1 MITAFLV
8 IGIILVTTGVI
19 ITLYSIYK
27 AFIENN
33 PMWLLGFLVG
43 TLLFIIIGSFFIT
56 DTPTKQDVLDHKA
69 HYVKEINTYD
79 NDTVV
84 TYRIVFN
91 KKQSSCQ

>member
-27 AFIENN
+27 AFIENE

-43 TLLFIIIGSFFIT
+43 TLLF
-56 DTPTKQDVLDHKA
+56 LL
-69 HYVKEINTYD
+69 
-79 NDTVV
+79 
-84 TYRIVFN
+84 
-91 KKQSSCQ
+91 